1 MKKDMNQIIKRLE
14 REGLIVDKITTNA
27 GHLRLVLASG
37 ACYVSAKTP
46 SDYRGLRNLE
56 ADVRRLNRQ
65 TVVVKH

>member
-14 REGLIVDKITTNA
+14 REGLVVDKVITNS
-27 GHLRLVLASG
+27 GHLKLFLASG
-37 ACYVSAKTP
+37 ALYTSAKTP

-65 TVVVKH
+65 TVVARV

>member
-14 REGLIVDKITTNA
+14 REGLIVEKVCTNA

-37 ACYVSAKTP
+37 ALYTSAKTP

-65 TVVVKH
+65 TVVARV

>member
-65 TVVVKH
+65 TVIARH

>member
-14 REGLIVDKITTNA
+14 REGLVVEKVCTNA
-27 GHLRLVLASG
+27 GHLKLVLASG
-37 ACYVSAKTP
+37 ACYTSAKTP

-65 TVVVKH
+65 TVVVKI